1 MGKVVYVTERID
13 YSVISDSISRELM
26 FSVAPAYGKL
36 SKYSKFRELWNNCR
50 IAYDSGGFSFIT
62 GKLKNPSPEK
72 TITVYKALGFK
83 KGDILIQLDLPPK
96 PSMCMKERLKLI
108 EKSAQFYHV
117 MKRELGDFVL
127 PVVHGW
133 SEEEIKHSLK
143 LLENPDKLGLGS
155 CFSRTYA
162 HAYLQK
168 VALGT
173 YSVNSTL
180 FKVPFTEILDR
191 LVLAMNML
199 RDREVFMLGAGN
211 PNSIHLC
218 FYLGAEICDGA
229 TWRLAAKMHAIF
241 LPHLGRFSLGYKN
254 VNKPLKDIKLLKM
267 WWRESPFTDKPFK
280 IFLLELK
287 RSDRSGFIA
296 RALWNAWVLKVEET
310 IANEY
315 ACNPEAY
322 RKYLSKRWRN
332 TPYWRKALQYVTK
345 RTKREYVQEKLTVYL
360 KQNIQ
365 SKVAE

>member
-1 MGKVVYVTERID
+1 MRTVYITERID
-13 YSVISDSISRELM
+13 YSIISESISRELM

-36 SKYSKFRELWNNCR
+36 GKYAKFRELWNNCK

-83 KGDILIQLDLPPK
+83 NGDILIQLDLPPK
-96 PSMCMKERLKLI
+96 PSMNPKERLELI
-108 EKSAQFYHV
+108 KKSAKFFHI
-117 MKRELGDFVL
+117 MKKELGEYVL

-133 SEEEIKHSLK
+133 SKEELKRSIK
-143 LLENPDKLGLGS
+143 LLEDPAKLGLGS

-168 VALGT
+168 IALGS

-180 FKVPFTEILDR
+180 FKVPFTKILDR
-191 LVLAMNML
+191 LVFAMNML

-218 FYLGAEICDGA
+218 FYLGAMFCDGA
-229 TWRLAAKMHAIF
+229 TWRLAAKMHSIF
-241 LPHLGRFSLGYKN
+241 IPHLGRFSLGYKN
-254 VNKPLKDIKLLKM
+254 VNKPLKDLNLLKM
-267 WWRESPFTDKPFK
+267 WWRESPFKDVPFK
-280 IFLLELK
+280 IFFYELK
-287 RSDRSGFIA
+287 SADRRGFIA
-296 RALWNAWVLKVEET
+296 RALWNAWVLKIEEA

-332 TPYWRKALQYVTK
+332 TPYWRKAFQYVTK
-345 RTKREYVQEKLTVYL
+345 RVKREYVQEKLTIYL
-360 KQNIQ
+360 KQ
-365 SKVAE
+365 KVEK